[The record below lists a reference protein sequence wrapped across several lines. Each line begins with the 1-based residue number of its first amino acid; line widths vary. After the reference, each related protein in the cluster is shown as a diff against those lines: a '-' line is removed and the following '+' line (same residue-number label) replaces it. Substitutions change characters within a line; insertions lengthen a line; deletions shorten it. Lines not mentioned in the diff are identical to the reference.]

1 VVAGFSPLD
10 EALDLPAGQLTPL
23 LAEWVVHLGSW
34 VPFGQ
39 VPRLLE
45 LFAGVPLSRESGR
58 RHTEAAGALLLA
70 HSSAPVPALAPPADP
85 GPATNARLQLSADGV
100 MVRLQRGD
108 WVEVKTVAIGQVPTP
123 GPGPGAGGPRSQQIS
138 YYSRHA
144 SAEEF
149 TRGAVVEL
157 HRRGVRRAAAVAGV
171 TDGALW
177 LQGFLDY
184 HRPDAVRI
192 LDLPHAAEHLGALGA
207 GIWGEGSATAQQWQA
222 RQVAVLREHGAAPVV
237 AALAALAAEHP
248 DNGAIAE
255 HGEYLRRRVAQM
267 DYPGFRAAGWP
278 IGSGMVESG
287 NKLVVEARLKGA
299 GMGWAVG
306 ALNPMLSLRDA
317 VCNDRWAEA
326 WAGIGAE
333 RRRQNRG
340 RRRAEPARQPP
351 PAREDAPGGVNP
363 VIVAEVEAILDRVAS
378 ELAVERAGA
387 APVAGKPG
395 PRHPW
400 RRAPLR
406 KAP

>member
-1 VVAGFSPLD
+1 MAAGFSPLD

-34 VPFGQ
+34 VPFRQ

-45 LFAGVPLSRESGR
+45 LFAGVSLSRESGR

-70 HSSAPVPALAPPADP
+70 RTRAAAPALAPPADP
-85 GPATNARLQLSADGV
+85 GPVTPARLQVSADGV

-108 WVEVKTVAIGQVPTP
+108 WVEVKTVAVGQVPEP
-123 GPGPGAGGPRSQQIS
+123 GPRGGGPRSRQIS

-144 SAEEF
+144 TAEEF
-149 TRGAVVEL
+149 THGAVVEL
-157 HRRGVRRAAAVAGV
+157 HRRGGRAAAAVAGV
-171 TDGALW
+171 MDGALW

-192 LDLPHAAEHLGALGA
+192 LDLPHAAEHLGALA
-207 GIWGEGSATAQQWQA
+207 AAIWGEGSAPAQQWQA
-222 RQVAVLREHGAAPVV
+222 HQVAVLREHGAAPVLAAI
-237 AALAALAAEHP
+237 AALTARHP

-255 HGEYLRRRVAQM
+255 HGEYLRRRAAQM
-267 DYPGFRAAGWP
+267 DYPRFRAAGWP

-299 GMGWAVG
+299 GMGWAG
-306 ALNPMLSLRDA
+306 DSLNPMLSLRDA

-333 RRRQNRG
+333 RRRQVRA
-340 RRRAEPARQPP
+340 RRRGEQEQRPP
-351 PAREDAPGGVNP
+351 PAREDAPRVGNP
-363 VIVAEVEAILDRVAS
+363 AIVAEVEAILDRVAT
-378 ELAVERAGA
+378 ELAAERAGA

-400 RRAPLR
+400 RLAPLR
-406 KAP
+406 TAH